1 MMFEAPKYGN
11 IYQIEFDNIT
21 EIDELILIIKLINRD
36 KNIYINKNICN
47 YSLHIKKLINNKILK
62 QVGDL

>member
-1 MMFEAPKYGN
+1 MFKLPKYGN
-11 IYQIEFDNIT
+11 VYQIEFDNIT

-36 KNIYINKNICN
+36 KDIYIENNICK

-62 QVGDL
+62 QIGDL